1 MGRPLE
7 ELQGILEAIPTVKEA
22 YFQPPSNVQMVYP
35 CIRYELDDMDTTHA
49 DNLPYRVEDR
59 YVLTGMSLD
68 PRSPIRRELALLP
81 TARFNRFF
89 VVDNLNHFV
98 FTIFF

>member
-1 MGRPLE
+1 MALLLDEIQVR
-7 ELQGILEAIPTVKEA
+7 LEAIPGVMEA

-35 CIRYELDDMDTTHA
+35 CIVYELDDMDTQYA
-49 DNLPYRVEDR
+49 DNRPYTVDSR
-59 YVLTGMSLD
+59 YQVTAMDLNPLSEIPKAL
-68 PRSPIRRELALLP
+68 SLLP

-98 FTIFF
+98 FSIFF